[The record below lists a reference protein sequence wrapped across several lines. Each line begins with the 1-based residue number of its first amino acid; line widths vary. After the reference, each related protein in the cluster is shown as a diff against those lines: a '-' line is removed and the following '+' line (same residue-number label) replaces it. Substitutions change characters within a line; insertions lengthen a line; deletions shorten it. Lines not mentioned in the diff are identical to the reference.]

1 MNTYI
6 LNLDSAIEL
15 TDDQFYKLCRN
26 NPDLKFERNAHGEL
40 IIMPPTG
47 GETGRRNTNLII
59 DVGNWNRRTQL
70 GQVFDSSTCFKLPN
84 GADRS
89 PDVSWIRQD
98 RWDALTLEQKE
109 KFPPICPDF
118 VIELM
123 SPSDTLKTVQA
134 KMQEYIDNGL
144 QLGWL
149 LNRKDRQVEIYRPN
163 QTVESLRSPMSLS
176 GETILPGFV
185 LDLEFIWAYEWSET
199 DMP

>member
-70 GQVFDSSTCFKLPN
+70 GQVFDSSTCFRLPN

-149 LNRKDRQVEIYRPN
+149 LNRKDRQVEIYRPDR
-163 QTVESLRSPMSLS
+163 TMESLRSPMFLS

-185 LDLEFIWAYEWSET
+185 IDLGFIW
-199 DMP
+199 D

>member
-1 MNTYI
+1 MNTYT

-59 DVGNWNRRTQL
+59 DVGNWNRRAQL

-134 KMQEYIDNGL
+134 KMQEYIDNGS

-185 LDLEFIWAYEWSET
+185 LELGFIWA
-199 DMP
+199 

>member
-1 MNTYI
+1 MNTYT

-59 DVGNWNRRTQL
+59 DVGNWNRKTQL

-134 KMQEYIDNGL
+134 KMQEYIDSGL

-149 LNRKDRQVEIYRPN
+149 LDRKDRQVEIYRPD

-185 LDLEFIWAYEWSET
+185 LDLGFIWA
-199 DMP
+199 

>member
-1 MNTYI
+1 MMNTYT

-26 NPDLKFERNAHGEL
+26 NPDLKFERSAHGEL

-59 DVGNWNRRTQL
+59 DVGNWNRQTQL
-70 GQVFDSSTCFKLPN
+70 GQVFDSSTCFKLAN

-98 RWDALTLEQKE
+98 RWDALTPEQKE

-134 KMQEYIDNGL
+134 KMQEYIDNGVK
-144 QLGWL
+144 LGWL
-149 LNRKDRQVEIYRPN
+149 LNRKERQVEIYRVGRDIEIL
-163 QTVESLRSPMSLS
+163 QSPTSLS
-176 GETILPGFV
+176 GEAILPEFI
-185 LDLEFIWAYEWSET
+185 LDLSSIW
-199 DMP
+199 